1 MGLFD
6 FLKNK
11 KKSSGDEPKD
21 PVQSQEG
28 TKETPKTS
36 VKEPQNPAQNR
47 AKETASPITKED
59 LMRQLG
65 RASVELFSHDD
76 NQEAVAKFIDL
87 ETKGLAEA
95 GITLGQLYQMKDKKE
110 AMKHFRIAADAGI
123 AEGAW
128 GVAALLSHDYIPQIN
143 GKDAEWYK
151 YCVQA
156 AKGCCP
162 DAMNELGKMYN
173 RQNEYLA
180 AFYWFQM
187 AIYYEHPE
195 AINDLFAMQRRYLQ
209 EGTNKTFSMQVPEIN
224 KDESDAAN
232 VLFKVLIS
240 RETKLDKPL
249 VDSLFRL
256 RAMSMG
262 SEITGLFLGHF
273 FEDHGLDSNA
283 KMAYQVAANSGSV
296 MGMKCIGDMQAYG
309 KGCEQDM
316 QKAFSWYQGAAE
328 AYEKTACFI
337 WSQLFRVKD
346 PAMAAYWLTASY
358 RRGYQPALD
367 LMMKLGI

>member
-28 TKETPKTS
+28 TKETTKTS

-151 YCVQA
+151 YCVQ
-156 AKGCCP
+156 
-162 DAMNELGKMYN
+162 DMVVEL
-173 RQNEYLA
+173 
-180 AFYWFQM
+180 
-187 AIYYEHPE
+187 
-195 AINDLFAMQRRYLQ
+195 LQ
-209 EGTNKTFSMQVPEIN
+209 I
-224 KDESDAAN
+224 
-232 VLFKVLIS
+232 L
-240 RETKLDKPL
+240 
-249 VDSLFRL
+249 
-256 RAMSMG
+256 
-262 SEITGLFLGHF
+262 
-273 FEDHGLDSNA
+273 
-283 KMAYQVAANSGSV
+283 
-296 MGMKCIGDMQAYG
+296 
-309 KGCEQDM
+309 
-316 QKAFSWYQGAAE
+316 
-328 AYEKTACFI
+328 
-337 WSQLFRVKD
+337 
-346 PAMAAYWLTASY
+346 
-358 RRGYQPALD
+358 
-367 LMMKLGI
+367 